1 LEQDVRHILLHIYYI
16 SLLLCFQNI
25 SEIQPFAVC
34 IFIIFCCDQLY
45 NCKYLIMRVWFLV
58 WSHFVCS
65 LGVKVA
71 RAATGW
77 KRS

>member
-45 NCKYLIMRVWFLV
+45 NCKYLIMRV
-58 WSHFVCS
+58 
-65 LGVKVA
+65 
-71 RAATGW
+71 
-77 KRS
+77 